1 MRALSPHAI
10 SAGPQDAVSITD
22 LTQMVDEALALL
34 DHRFPSAPQDQGR
47 PVSPLPSILERC
59 EALIEQSE
67 RPAPI
72 RAVLSFSPPG
82 SSRLN
87 RLLASLPNTQLLA
100 DLAEAASF
108 QPAALGTAGL
118 AKLVFESIE
127 PAMRQNGKFPIL
139 LLTCLG
145 ARSSGDRLTPADLPR
160 LVTPERPL
168 AALIY
173 ASHPLKSWLVA
184 RHNGWLPVAP
194 MPLEAYCENY
204 LAFLQDH
211 PGLQI
216 VTDAEIQTDP
226 DLALQRIGQT
236 LDLPFGRLG
245 LVDGVNISSEQADFT
260 QAQSLP
266 AFHFPDGSIAT
277 EEALDTPLYL
287 ALCRRL
293 GFDPEQLAPE
303 AQPAALRE
311 AEALQLRQPLAPFQ
325 PGKGS
330 ARLAALLPQIAA
342 IADATRPAASPA
354 FVLTTARVF
363 SLVEDCLSHSDGFY
377 ERLDQICSAL
387 SPADAAL
394 LLIASAGH
402 FIGVGENIHGT
413 ALLTEAQALIPVN
426 CRALQILAAELYLR
440 IGQPGLALRLLVSD
454 ALDGPG
460 QMQPQ
465 RRKSLE
471 DSIAPLIASKASEH
485 GHALLIDHLEKNPPA
500 PSPRRRV
507 MIEIGTTREPVPGQ
521 GSTEKLALL
530 CRDLGIDFITV
541 DMDPRNSTMARR
553 MFRRLG
559 LKCRAVTSKGEDFLA
574 EWQGP
579 IDFCFLDA
587 YDFDHG
593 KHSELRQSRYESFL
607 GSRIE
612 DAQCHQMHLD
622 CATSLIAK
630 MAPDGAI
637 CFDDTWTDEDGAW
650 TAKGTTAMPY
660 LLANG
665 FRVQS
670 EGNRA
675 AFLVRA

>member
-82 SSRLN
+82 SSWLN

-108 QPAALGTAGL
+108 HPAALGTAGL
-118 AKLVFESIE
+118 AKLVFGSIE

-139 LLTCLG
+139 LLTCMG
-145 ARSSGDRLTPADLPR
+145 PRSSGDRLTPADLPR

-184 RHNGWLPVAP
+184 RHNGWLPAAP

-245 LVDGVNISSEQADFT
+245 HVDGVNISPEQADFT

-293 GFDPEQLAPE
+293 GFDPEQLVPE
-303 AQPAALRE
+303 APPAALRE

-354 FVLTTARVF
+354 FVLTTARVV

-440 IGQPGLALRLLVSD
+440 NGKPGLALRLLVSD

-460 QMQPQ
+460 QMEPQ
-465 RRKSLE
+465 QRKSLE
-471 DSIAPLIASKASEH
+471 DSITPLTASKTTEH
-485 GHALLIDHLEKNPPA
+485 GHALLINHLENHPPA
-500 PSPRRRV
+500 PSPHRRV
-507 MIEIGTTREPVPGQ
+507 MIEIGTTRESVPGQ

-541 DMDPRNSTMARR
+541 DMDPRNSAMARR

-593 KHSELRQSRYESFL
+593 MHSELRQSRYESFL

-650 TAKGTTAMPY
+650 TAQGTTAMPY

-670 EGNRA
+670 DGNRA
-675 AFLVRA
+675 ALLVRA